1 MNRRLKKIGTAIFD
15 IVGFINFR
23 LQETKGNCWIDQ
35 LYDKDYW
42 GKNNQSKEINN
53 EIKEYLNKGYS
64 MGCAGR
70 YTHEPLVDVN
80 GEIVK
85 IQNYLDQMKL
95 PWNLLYQ
102 DDILAVLHYGSFCFV
117 TPKDYI
123 TSTLFKNLDDQ
134 SLISLKA
141 GKGGTAQT
149 TLPAIFQNEN
159 LCRNDLTSNIDTKK
173 QEIQNKQDELKNLQK
188 EKAAEIER
196 MKQEIEAK
204 YADTISLI
212 NKKKEELESKKAE
225 LEGQLFIYDT
235 ELYAIRC
242 YWGETVTFVPLRK
255 GKHANIE
262 DPVVL
267 YQKIRFLNEELG
279 RYAAIYDFDGSK
291 YSKHTF
297 EELLKIRDDFMNMFA
312 PGPKS
317 ISLVKISKDGT
328 IRCQS
333 EIRNNM
339 LSEYELLHGNTIAIL
354 IRDGE
359 NLYIGW
365 TDDDKVQVKDENMF
379 LKPET
384 KEIASEDEE
393 NIRNSQKEEIAGRYF
408 IFAILQGIV
417 DQGKILKLP
426 KIGSIMKSNPYV
438 IYSMADGWLEDDRFG
453 TLEDILKRT
462 NHEVMKKGDTI
473 LTLMRITRD
482 DNGYGYG
489 RRGGV
494 WNNNRGRGEAN
505 RTHDVSLKDFKF
517 YKINKVDKTEYYD
530 VFMRKYPLDIE
541 FETIETPIRPNITN
555 IGHVIKKS
563 TCLWDEMELE
573 KKEIRVLN
581 NRLTGFTL
589 DDEHDPTIKQVM
601 ERENA
606 ASDTEALKKFLPKNY
621 RFETKDNTYYDSTSE
636 SMKGYHQSLD
646 HVANS
651 VTEYQYFIS
660 ERKKY
665 TVNSTANME
674 IREGEYL
681 DMTYLNSILIRYVI
695 RTKKV
700 GNVYIGGTKIQF
712 ADIIPYLNK
721 ALEFLEEREKT
732 EAALLRLHMD
742 LYENWQV
749 DVSRWRLEHHYH
761 ELTETRAKRFAKE
774 FAR

>member
-1 MNRRLKKIGTAIFD
+1 MSRRLKKIGTAIFD
-15 IVGFINFR
+15 IVDFINFR

-149 TLPAIFQNEN
+149 TLPVIFQNEN

-384 KEIASEDEE
+384 KEIANEDEE

-489 RRGGV
+489 WRGGV

-505 RTHDVSLKDFKF
+505 RTRDVSLKDFKF

-555 IGHVIKKS
+555 IEHVIKKS

-573 KKEIRVLN
+573 KKEIRILN

-589 DDEHDPTIKQVM
+589 YDEHDPTILSK
-601 ERENA
+601 
-606 ASDTEALKKFLPKNY
+606 
-621 RFETKDNTYYDSTSE
+621 
-636 SMKGYHQSLD
+636 
-646 HVANS
+646 
-651 VTEYQYFIS
+651 
-660 ERKKY
+660 
-665 TVNSTANME
+665 
-674 IREGEYL
+674 
-681 DMTYLNSILIRYVI
+681 
-695 RTKKV
+695 
-700 GNVYIGGTKIQF
+700 
-712 ADIIPYLNK
+712 
-721 ALEFLEEREKT
+721 
-732 EAALLRLHMD
+732 
-742 LYENWQV
+742 
-749 DVSRWRLEHHYH
+749 
-761 ELTETRAKRFAKE
+761 
-774 FAR
+774 

>member
-1 MNRRLKKIGTAIFD
+1 
-15 IVGFINFR
+15 
-23 LQETKGNCWIDQ
+23 
-35 LYDKDYW
+35 
-42 GKNNQSKEINN
+42 
-53 EIKEYLNKGYS
+53 
-64 MGCAGR
+64 
-70 YTHEPLVDVN
+70 
-80 GEIVK
+80 
-85 IQNYLDQMKL
+85 
-95 PWNLLYQ
+95 
-102 DDILAVLHYGSFCFV
+102 
-117 TPKDYI
+117 
-123 TSTLFKNLDDQ
+123 
-134 SLISLKA
+134 
-141 GKGGTAQT
+141 
-149 TLPAIFQNEN
+149 
-159 LCRNDLTSNIDTKK
+159 
-173 QEIQNKQDELKNLQK
+173 
-188 EKAAEIER
+188 
-196 MKQEIEAK
+196 
-204 YADTISLI
+204 
-212 NKKKEELESKKAE
+212 
-225 LEGQLFIYDT
+225 
-235 ELYAIRC
+235 
-242 YWGETVTFVPLRK
+242 
-255 GKHANIE
+255 
-262 DPVVL
+262 
-267 YQKIRFLNEELG
+267 
-279 RYAAIYDFDGSK
+279 
-291 YSKHTF
+291 
-297 EELLKIRDDFMNMFA
+297 MNMFA

-621 RFETKDNTYYDSTSE
+621 RFETKDETYYDSRSD

-651 VTEYQYFIS
+651 ATEYQYFIS

-681 DMTYLNSILIRYVI
+681 DMTYLNSVLIRYVI

-761 ELTETRAKRFAKE
+761 ELTETRAKKFAKE

>member
-1 MNRRLKKIGTAIFD
+1 MSRRLKKIGTAIFD

-149 TLPAIFQNEN
+149 TLPAIFQNED
-159 LCRNDLTSNIDTKK
+159 LCRNDLTSIIDTKK

-255 GKHANIE
+255 GKHADVE
-262 DPVVL
+262 DYVVL

-279 RYAAIYDFDGSK
+279 RYAAIYDLDGSK

-297 EELLKIRDDFMNMFA
+297 EELLKVRDDFMNMFA

-333 EIRNNM
+333 DIRNNM

-384 KEIASEDEE
+384 KEIANEDEK
-393 NIRNSQKEEIAGRYF
+393 NIHNSQKEEIAGRYF

-489 RRGGV
+489 WRGGV

-581 NRLTGFTL
+581 NRLIGFTL

-621 RFETKDNTYYDSTSE
+621 RFETKDETYYDSRSD

-651 VTEYQYFIS
+651 ATEYQYFIS

-681 DMTYLNSILIRYVI
+681 DMTYLNSVLIRYVI

-761 ELTETRAKRFAKE
+761 ELTETRAKKFAKE